1 VTLTEQPSTGLT
13 VEAVSDRTGISVRNL
28 RFYTTRG
35 LVPPPAKNGRTAVY
49 AAEHVARFEL
59 LQELQSHG
67 LTLAAIERY
76 FEGIPADATTEQI
89 ALRRATL
96 RPLAASEPAHL
107 THKELETRAGAALSD
122 TVLDQPIS
130 LGAVTVLEDGTF
142 QVNENRLRSSLHMIE
157 IGVPTSLAVACD
169 EVYKRHSRAMAA
181 ELEALFR
188 NELWPAYKAGEI
200 SAEQMVAMVDDWDQG
215 GVVFLIDAFTAA
227 VTDARREIVEKRSS

>member
-1 VTLTEQPSTGLT
+1 VSLTENAPTELT
-13 VEAVSDRTGISVRNL
+13 VEEVSERTGISVRNL

-35 LVPPPAKNGRTAVY
+35 LVPPPARQGRTAVY

-76 FEGIPADATTEQI
+76 FEGIPDDATTEQI

-96 RPLAASEPAHL
+96 RPLAAPEP
-107 THKELETRAGAALSD
+107 THMTRKDLETRAGGVLTDAALEQLI
-122 TVLDQPIS
+122 T
-130 LGAVTVLEDGTF
+130 LGAATLLDDGTF
-142 QVNENRLRSSLHMIE
+142 QVNDNRLRSSLHMIE

-188 NELWPAYKAGEI
+188 NELWPAYKAGKI

-215 GVVFLIDAFTAA
+215 GIVFLVDAFTAA
-227 VTDARREIVEKRSS
+227 VTDARRELIQRRSR